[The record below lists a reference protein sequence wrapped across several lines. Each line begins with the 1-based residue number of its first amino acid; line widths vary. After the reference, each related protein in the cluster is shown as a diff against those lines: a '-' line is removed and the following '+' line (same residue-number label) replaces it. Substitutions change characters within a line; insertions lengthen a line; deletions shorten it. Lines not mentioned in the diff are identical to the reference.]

1 MNVISM
7 ERGEEMRDKV
17 RAFLQKEID
26 KHVTPGAV
34 IRIKHKGKVIL
45 EEAIGTN
52 SLEDDCVT
60 MTNRH
65 IFDMASLTK
74 VMVTLPVMLQILESG
89 DIHLNDKVAT
99 ILPGFAK
106 NGKESITLR
115 QLLTHSSGLIAH
127 KTYFEQKLTTP
138 EVLADILDER
148 LPYVSDTKVVYSDLG
163 YILLMAVIEKV
174 TGEPLEEYS
183 KHHLFHPLDMM
194 DTGYLPKYE
203 RTQYA
208 PTEFLEHLKDH
219 KYGIV
224 HDDNTEFMGGI
235 SGHAGLFSTMEDVS
249 NFTDMLEN
257 DGVYEGKQ
265 ILNPEWLR
273 KSRENFTPFS
283 DESRGLGWQ
292 LKGQGISPTGDL
304 MSPTTYG
311 HTGYTGTSF
320 YIDPTRELTVT
331 LLTNRV
337 YFGRNDPI
345 IRLRP
350 RLHNII
356 VTNLTN

>member
-1 MNVISM
+1 MK
-7 ERGEEMRDKV
+7 DKV
-17 RAFLQKEID
+17 LTFLQQEID

-45 EEAIGTN
+45 EEAIGSN
-52 SLEDDCVT
+52 SLEDDRVT

-65 IFDMASLTK
+65 VFDMASITK
-74 VMVTLPVMLQILESG
+74 VMVTLPVMLQLLESG
-89 DIHLNDKVAT
+89 DIHLNDKVT
-99 ILPGFAK
+99 KFLPGFAK

-127 KTYFEQKLTTP
+127 RPYFERKLTTP
-138 EVLADILDER
+138 EVLADILQEQ
-148 LPYVSDTKVVYSDLG
+148 LSYVTDTQVVYSDLG
-163 YILLMAVIEKV
+163 YILLMEVIEKV
-174 TGEPLEEYS
+174 TGQPLEEFS
-183 KHHLFHPLDMM
+183 KQHLFHPLAMM
-194 DTGYLPKYE
+194 NTGYVPKYK
-203 RTQYA
+203 RTQFA
-208 PTEFLEHLKDH
+208 PTEFLEHLKGH

-257 DGVYEGKQ
+257 YGVYEGKQ
-265 ILNPEWLR
+265 ILHPEWLR
-273 KSRENFTPFS
+273 KSRDNFTPFS

-292 LKGQGISPTGDL
+292 LKGHGISPAGDL
-304 MSPTTYG
+304 LSPTTYG

-320 YIDPTRELTVT
+320 YIDPRRELTVT

-337 YFGRNDPI
+337 YFGRHDPI

>member
-1 MNVISM
+1 MK
-7 ERGEEMRDKV
+7 DKV
-17 RAFLQKEID
+17 RAFLQQEID
-26 KHVTPGAV
+26 KQVTPGAV

-52 SLEDDCVT
+52 SLEDDRVT

-65 IFDMASLTK
+65 VFDMASLTK
-74 VMVTLPVMLQILESG
+74 VMVTLPVMLQLLESG
-89 DIHLNDKVAT
+89 DIHLNDKVT
-99 ILPGFAK
+99 NFLPGSAK

-127 KTYFEQKLTTP
+127 RPYFERKLTTP
-138 EVLADILDER
+138 EVCADILEEQ
-148 LPYVSDTKVVYSDLG
+148 LSYATDTQVVYSDLG

-174 TGEPLEEYS
+174 SGQPLEEYS
-183 KHHLFHPLDMM
+183 KQHLFQPLGMM
-194 DTGYLPKYE
+194 NTGYLPKYE

-208 PTEFLEHLKDH
+208 PTEFLEHLGGH

-257 DGVYEGKQ
+257 DGMYEGKQ
-265 ILNPEWLR
+265 ILHSEWLR
-273 KSRENFTPFS
+273 KSRENFTSFS

-292 LKGQGISPTGDL
+292 LKGRGLSPAGDL

-320 YIDPTRELTVT
+320 YIDPKRELTVT

-337 YFGRNDPI
+337 YFGRHDPI